1 MHQEFAHR
9 LGKPW
14 FELRAFSYLPYGHSR
29 VGRESLP
36 NRKRPGRRSW
46 DDRLRLERRSR
57 PSRRRRWANGFVG
70 KGLPTYKY
78 LSRFTLAESAN
89 DFRQVRYAV

>member
-29 VGRESLP
+29 VGRESFH
-36 NRKRPGRRSW
+36 G
-46 DDRLRLERRSR
+46 
-57 PSRRRRWANGFVG
+57 AFVG